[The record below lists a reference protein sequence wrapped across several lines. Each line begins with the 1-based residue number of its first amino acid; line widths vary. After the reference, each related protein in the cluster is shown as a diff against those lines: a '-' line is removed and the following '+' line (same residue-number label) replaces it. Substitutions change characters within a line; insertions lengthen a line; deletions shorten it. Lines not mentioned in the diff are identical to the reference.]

1 MTYASGLTLGFPGTG
16 QLPAICLCDAAC
28 NGVYTWPIEKPT
40 NEIESFM
47 NSQLDISENILIA
60 LRRVIRA
67 IDQHSRNLIQS
78 HGLTGPQALLLT
90 EIVRSQVLT
99 GSELAKRVS
108 LSQATVTDVVKR
120 LENRGLLERSRDQ
133 SDKRK
138 MILRATVQG
147 EALVKQSVP
156 LLQESFQN
164 RLNELKDWEQNQ
176 LLSALQRI
184 AEMMNAE
191 DLDAAPMLTSGAITA
206 SPQAVEDV
214 INPVSDDSS
223 DKV

>member
-1 MTYASGLTLGFPGTG
+1 
-16 QLPAICLCDAAC
+16 
-28 NGVYTWPIEKPT
+28 
-40 NEIESFM
+40 M

-108 LSQATVTDVVKR
+108 LSQATVTDIVKR
-120 LENRGLLERSRDQ
+120 LEGRGLLERSRDE

-138 MILRATVQG
+138 MILRATGQG

-156 LLQESFQN
+156 LLQERFQS
-164 RLNELKDWEQNQ
+164 RLGELKEWEQNQ

-206 SPQAVEDV
+206 SPQAVEDA
-214 INPVSDDSS
+214 IDPAHKSGRVSELDTDSR
-223 DKV
+223 